1 MMKLDRRPQRA
12 ARSDFGAQSAHPPDV
27 LHYREIE
34 RTAGI
39 FAPRSTGLKI
49 SWFENVRSAAP
60 VLRRLSQAFLN
71 VESKDEFRSWN
82 ILCVETETHSR
93 RGCGTVFAQALDA
106 RWHAADGFKR

>member
-49 SWFENVRSAAP
+49 DRFENVRSASP
-60 VLRRLSQAFLN
+60 GS
-71 VESKDEFRSWN
+71 SKIEPSFS
-82 ILCVETETHSR
+82 
-93 RGCGTVFAQALDA
+93 
-106 RWHAADGFKR
+106 